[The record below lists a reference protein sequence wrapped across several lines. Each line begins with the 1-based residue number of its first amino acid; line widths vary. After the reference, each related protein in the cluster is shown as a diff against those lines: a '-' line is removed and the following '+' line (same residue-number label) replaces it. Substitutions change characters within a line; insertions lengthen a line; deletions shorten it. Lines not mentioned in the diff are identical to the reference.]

1 MFQLKWVWKHLQ
13 GVRKRYIF
21 ALCST
26 AVLSVMALGNSMIT
40 ATIMDTVFQPLTD
53 SGVVTDEVVHHLI
66 FLVAVLIGFTLFR
79 TSFQYL
85 SIMTYETCSQ
95 KLIFKLRRDLYQNM
109 QEQDQDFYSRNRTG
123 DLMTRL
129 TGDMDMIRH
138 AVCWVIRQ
146 LIDCTVLFLTT
157 SIVFLVTDWLF
168 ALSMLAVTPIIFGLT
183 YAFSKRVHPLYV
195 DLRERLSQLNTC
207 AQENI
212 SGNQIGRAHV

>member
-26 AVLSVMALGNSMIT
+26 AVLAVMALGNSMIT
-40 ATIMDTVFQPLTD
+40 ATIMDTVFQPLTA
-53 SGVVTDEVVHHLI
+53 SGVVTEEVVHHLI

-123 DLMTRL
+123 D
-129 TGDMDMIRH
+129 
-138 AVCWVIRQ
+138 
-146 LIDCTVLFLTT
+146 
-157 SIVFLVTDWLF
+157 
-168 ALSMLAVTPIIFGLT
+168 
-183 YAFSKRVHPLYV
+183 
-195 DLRERLSQLNTC
+195 
-207 AQENI
+207 
-212 SGNQIGRAHV
+212 